1 MADVLNE
8 HDFSFAEPNR
18 QNSLGSLIA
27 LDPAGLEMI
36 REESKNSQLDDML
49 LSDNEEESEVPT
61 KQTDDSR

>member
-1 MADVLNE
+1 MTDVLNE

-36 REESKNSQLDDML
+36 KEESK
-49 LSDNEEESEVPT
+49 
-61 KQTDDSR
+61 KA

>member
-1 MADVLNE
+1 MTDVLNE

-36 REESKNSQLDDML
+36 KEESKKAQLDDML
-49 LSDNEEESEVPT
+49 LSDNE
-61 KQTDDSR
+61 DDIDAPS